1 MQDQMYHILEVKFRK
16 HPHYVELVE
25 LFRKAAMET
34 ALGKLVDSAKLPDR
48 YILLFFYFFL
58 FSDYKMETYL
68 KIAHMKTA
76 IYTFY
81 LPIAAGY
88 IYMNQSNDDILKAI
102 RDISIQFGEY
112 FQIQDDYIDCF
123 TDSKIAG
130 KVGTD
135 IKNKKCSWVLIK
147 ALELGND
154 AQKKLIYD
162 HIGKDNIADEKA
174 VKKVYQDLKVNEHY
188 EKTEEERKKLIE
200 GMIAKSPINREV
212 LTDLLS
218 HLYHRSK

>member
-1 MQDQMYHILEVKFRK
+1 MIF
-16 HPHYVELVE
+16 
-25 LFRKAAMET
+25 
-34 ALGKLVDSAKLPDR
+34 
-48 YILLFFYFFL
+48 IYF
-58 FSDYKMETYL
+58 SNYTMDTYL

-88 IYMNQSNDDILKAI
+88 IYMNQSNEDILKAI
-102 RDISIQFGEY
+102 REISLQFGEY

-147 ALELGND
+147 ALEIGND
-154 AQKKLIYD
+154 AQKKVIYD
-162 HIGKDNIADEKA
+162 HIGKDNIADEKM
-174 VKKVYQDLKVNEHY
+174 VKKVYQDLKLSEVY
-188 EKTEEERKKLIE
+188 EKVEEEKKKLLE
-200 GMIAKSPINREV
+200 SLIAKSPINREM
-212 LTDLLS
+212 LTDLLA